1 MNLKRDLVK
10 YVRDKA
16 KAKYQKGTECFICG
30 SNENLDFHHYYGL
43 TELLDIWLRKNN
55 ITIST
60 AEEIMDVRDTFI
72 EEHMAELYDEAVTL
86 CHTHHLKLHS
96 IYGKRPKLVTAL
108 KQKRW
113 VGKQRDKHG
122 MV

>member
-1 MNLKRDLVK
+1 MDLKRDLVK

-16 KAKYQKGTECFICG
+16 KSKYQKSTDCFICG
-30 SNENLDFHHYYGL
+30 SEENLDFHHFYGL

-55 ITIST
+55 IIIST
-60 AEEIMDVRDTFI
+60 AEEIIAVRDTFI

>member
-1 MNLKRDLVK
+1 MDLKRDLVK

-55 ITIST
+55 MTIST
-60 AEEIMDVRDTFI
+60 AEEIIDVRDTFI

-96 IYGKRPKLVTAL
+96 IYGKRPKLVTAQ